1 MGRPPRMQ
9 EQLALNDIDYND
21 RDAKSERCNL
31 IRSGKGIGFPQ
42 GGHHSG
48 PGSLDKEEGT
58 EPADVFYTALGE
70 ALEVLLEHWHDLVF
84 SVRSLMLSLSRLALR
99 LT

>member
-1 MGRPPRMQ
+1 MQ

-42 GGHHSG
+42 GGHHGG
-48 PGSLDKEEGT
+48 PGSFGKEEGT
-58 EPADVFYTALGE
+58 EPADVFYNCTCKLPGK
-70 ALEVLLEHWHDLVF
+70 LP
-84 SVRSLMLSLSRLALR
+84 
-99 LT
+99 